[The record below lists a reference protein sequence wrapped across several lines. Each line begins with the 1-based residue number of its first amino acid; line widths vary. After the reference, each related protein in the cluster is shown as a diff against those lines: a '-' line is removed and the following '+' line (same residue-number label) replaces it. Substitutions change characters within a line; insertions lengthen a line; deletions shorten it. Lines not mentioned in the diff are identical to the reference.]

1 MSVIADFVLP
11 TAEQELWRYSRI
23 GELDLGAYAVGAA
36 DTTVSGD
43 QSIISRDM
51 RLTLDDVSAEPADVF
66 EQLHARHTS
75 SDERHTPG
83 GSAHGSTVRIGTSR
97 GQTIADPILITH
109 NLRDSSV

>member
-1 MSVIADFVLP
+1 MSVIADLVLP

-66 EQLHARHTS
+66 E
-75 SDERHTPG
+75 
-83 GSAHGSTVRIGTSR
+83 
-97 GQTIADPILITH
+97 
-109 NLRDSSV
+109 